1 MSRLSLECVGS
12 ACPARVSRTRRRYEM
27 AAHGPYST
35 PGSGA
40 CKALYSGSIPLAAS
54 SPLNLHNGRS
64 GAIFEVTDGHRENPV
79 LTP

>member
-1 MSRLSLECVGS
+1 
-12 ACPARVSRTRRRYEM
+12 M

-64 GAIFEVTDGHRENPV
+64 GAIFEVTDVHRENPV